1 MCELVSEPEFS
12 DWVVAH
18 ADRRNVALD
27 EERESSD
34 DETKV
39 TNDIEPD
46 ESTEDVGWFIWQQKE
61 LYVIQI

>member
-1 MCELVSEPEFS
+1 MCEFVSEPEFS

-18 ADRRNVALD
+18 ADRINVALD

-46 ESTEDVGWFIWQQKE
+46 ESTEDVGWFI
-61 LYVIQI
+61 L

>member
-18 ADRRNVALD
+18 ADRINVALD

-46 ESTEDVGWFIWQQKE
+46 ESTEDVGWFIW
-61 LYVIQI
+61 